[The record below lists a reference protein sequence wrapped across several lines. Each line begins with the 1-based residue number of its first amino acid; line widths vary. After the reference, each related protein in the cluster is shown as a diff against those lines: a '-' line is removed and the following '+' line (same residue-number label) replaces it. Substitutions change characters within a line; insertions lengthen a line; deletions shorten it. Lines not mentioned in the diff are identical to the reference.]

1 MNDDQLDRLFDIA
14 PEMPAALAD
23 KIRAQI
29 QLDTQ
34 PVKPLQSA
42 VLYTLMFAAIFV
54 LFSIAFAAALKFK
67 GLQALTT
74 RQAVELLLM
83 LFAAALFGAA
93 IAARGMRPASGRLY
107 SWIAGILTLLA
118 YEALIL
124 RLFSDYTTEEF
135 LHKGILCLSLGV
147 LCGAFVGAPLWL
159 IVRRGFVVEPVRAG
173 AAIGL
178 VSGLTG
184 LTFLTLHC
192 DLLTVP
198 HASLWHA
205 AVIVVC
211 VAVGAIA
218 GKIRALQ
225 PSHPS

>member
-1 MNDDQLDRLFDIA
+1 MNDDQFDRLFDRA
-14 PEMPAALAD
+14 PDMSAALAD

-29 QLDTQ
+29 ARDTQ
-34 PVKPLQSA
+34 PVKPLRSA
-42 VLYTLMFAAIFV
+42 LAYTLMFAALFL

-67 GLQALTT
+67 GLYALSTS
-74 RQAVELLLM
+74 QAVELLLM
-83 LFAAALFGAA
+83 LLVAALVGSS
-93 IAARGMRPASGRLY
+93 IAALSMRPASGGLH
-107 SWIAGILTLLA
+107 SWIAGALALLA
-118 YEALIL
+118 YEALVL

-135 LHKGILCLSLGV
+135 LHKGLVCLSLGV
-147 LCGAFVGAPLWL
+147 LCGVFAGAPLWL

-198 HASLWHA
+198 HTSLWHA
-205 AVIVVC
+205 GVILVC
-211 VAVGAIA
+211 VAAGALA
-218 GKIRALQ
+218 GKLRGLQ